1 MNRSAIRL
9 LAAIAAIGLAALA
22 VPASAAAPA
31 YAPGDR
37 VTVEG
42 ATVTVPA
49 PGNSVAMVIDRVDAD
64 ATTLI
69 VATSA
74 DGSVTVS
81 RGSDAADHG
90 SSGHGTAT
98 ENSPHKC
105 VDTSYSFLTG
115 AAWQGAYE
123 WRFRQSTT
131 PDEFTK
137 AKARNALRA
146 SVDTITDARNRCG
159 AADVGNATNIYRG
172 TTNDASN
179 VTSEPACVPNPDDQN
194 VSEFG
199 PIGGTGV
206 LAVTCVYTTPDRIWH
221 ADVRFNTNFT
231 WWLSGPCHDAIGL
244 KAVATHEYG
253 HAFGIGHVD
262 EASHRNLTMS
272 TGLNNGCSNFEA
284 SLGKGDVRA
293 LNALY

>member
-1 MNRSAIRL
+1 MSRPAIRL
-9 LAAIAAIGLAALA
+9 VTALTAVGLAALA

-37 VTVEG
+37 VTVGG

-49 PGNSVAMVIDRVDAD
+49 AGNAVAMVIDRVDAD
-64 ATTLI
+64 STTLL
-69 VATSA
+69 VATSV
-74 DGSVTVS
+74 DGSVAVS
-81 RGSDAADHG
+81 DGGATAGPDTAGR
-90 SSGHGTAT
+90 TAT
-98 ENSPHKC
+98 ESSPHKC
-105 VDTSYSFLTG
+105 TDTAYSLLTG
-115 AAWQGAYE
+115 AGWQGAYE

-131 PDEFTK
+131 PPELTETR
-137 AKARNALRA
+137 ARNALRA
-146 SVDTITDARNRCG
+146 SVDTITDAKNRCG
-159 AADVGNATNIYRG
+159 AADSVSVTNTYRG
-172 TTNDASN
+172 TTRDASN
-179 VTSEPACVPNPDDQN
+179 VTSEPACVADPDDQN
-194 VSEFG
+194 VTEFG

-221 ADVRFNTNFT
+221 ADVRLNTSFT
-231 WWLSGPCHDAIGL
+231 WWVSGPCNNAIGL

-253 HAFGIGHVD
+253 HAFGVGHVD

-272 TGLNNGCSNFEA
+272 TGLNDGCSNFEA